1 MLTLTRVV
9 AGAIFVVFGAGKF
22 INHASELSSF
32 QSYGLPW
39 PAGLVY
45 VIGVLELAGGLLLI
59 MGLFTRPAA
68 LLLAG
73 DMVGAIAV
81 SGIGRGETISLTL
94 APALLLATVT
104 LVLLGPG
111 RAAAVR
117 RASRVTTPT
126 ESSTRS
132 QTRPDKPGPV

>member
-9 AGAIFVVFGAGKF
+9 AGVVFVVSGAGKF

-32 QSYGLPW
+32 HGYGLPW
-39 PAGLVY
+39 PSAFVY

-59 MGLFTRPAA
+59 MGLLTRPAA

-73 DMVGAIAV
+73 DMIGAIAV
-81 SGIGRGETISLTL
+81 SGIGQGETISLTL
-94 APALLLATVT
+94 APALLIATVT
-104 LVLLGPG
+104 LVALGPG
-111 RAAAVR
+111 RLAAER
-117 RASRVTTPT
+117 RTPRVTTPA

-132 QTRPDKPGPV
+132 QTRPGRPDPG

>member
-1 MLTLTRVV
+1 MLTLTRAVS
-9 AGAIFVVFGAGKF
+9 GGIFVIFGAGKF

-39 PAGLVY
+39 PATFVD

-59 MGLFTRPAA
+59 VGLYTRPAA

-73 DMVGAIAV
+73 DMIGAIAV
-81 SGIGRGETISLTL
+81 SGIGQGETISLTL
-94 APALLLATVT
+94 APALLVATVT

-111 RAAAVR
+111 RMAADVR
-117 RASRVTTPT
+117 LHRARESAGETPAAG
-126 ESSTRS
+126 
-132 QTRPDKPGPV
+132 PGVS